1 MDIPL
6 LEVREI
12 SKAFGNTR
20 ALNKVRLKIERGR
33 VHALI
38 GENGAGKSTLMKI
51 LSGAYSADSGEIFLN
66 GKIYSPK
73 SPAQGRDCGIA
84 MIYQELT
91 LAPHLTVEENITL
104 GMEESAC
111 GVVRSK
117 TKKIRQCLDLLGH
130 GGLDLNRAVSSL
142 SIGLKQIVEIA
153 RAIYSNAEIIIMDE
167 PTSSLSKKDAQ
178 ALFDAVRK
186 LKERNIAVIYISHFL
201 EEAKEI
207 ADDFTV
213 LRDGETVA
221 YGDIENT
228 SITQLIEYMVGRKI
242 DAIYPKSPHDLKET
256 ILEVKNVKINAS
268 SKPFSFSLRRGEI
281 LGIAGLVGAGRTETL
296 RRLFGLEHFADGKI
310 SLKGRPDLKAS
321 WFSPERSLK
330 SSFDLL
336 SENRKEEGL
345 AVNMSL
351 VSNITLSA
359 LNKFGKFGF
368 INLKKENEA
377 SDLFC
382 KKLSTKYGNVAQKA
396 ESLSGGNQQKV
407 AFARLLLHD
416 SDIFFLDEP
425 TRGIDIGSKTEI
437 YKIIMELAAKG
448 KAVVVVS
455 SYLPELTGICD
466 TLAVMHRMTMSPV
479 RKIEDWTEKEIMS
492 FATTAL

>member
-1 MDIPL
+1 
-6 LEVREI
+6 
-12 SKAFGNTR
+12 
-20 ALNKVRLKIERGR
+20 
-33 VHALI
+33 
-38 GENGAGKSTLMKI
+38 
-51 LSGAYSADSGEIFLN
+51 
-66 GKIYSPK
+66 
-73 SPAQGRDCGIA
+73 
-84 MIYQELT
+84 
-91 LAPHLTVEENITL
+91 
-104 GMEESAC
+104 
-111 GVVRSK
+111 
-117 TKKIRQCLDLLGH
+117 
-130 GGLDLNRAVSSL
+130 
-142 SIGLKQIVEIA
+142 
-153 RAIYSNAEIIIMDE
+153 MDE

-221 YGDIENT
+221 SGDIENT